1 MRLIAE
7 ELASNHMSR
16 HIKKEKEKKK
26 AVHQE
31 APLHHPVEIPEMVE
45 GLQEEKVPEGM
56 NKPGTKKV

>member
-1 MRLIAE
+1 
-7 ELASNHMSR
+7 MSR

-45 GLQEEKVPEGM
+45 GLQGEKVRVAV
-56 NKPGTKKV
+56 NKLRTEKV

>member
-1 MRLIAE
+1 VRLIAE

-45 GLQEEKVPEGM
+45 GLQGEKVRVAV
-56 NKPGTKKV
+56 NKLRTEKV